1 MKYKVNKLFSNQ
13 HHKFLLSLNK
23 IDKVKPVDTYFLN
36 QKEPYQSIMLYV
48 RSVILNTLPE
58 VEERYSYKIPF
69 YNIGKKPM
77 VYLNILK
84 GRDYVDVA
92 FVQGVLLE
100 KQFPV
105 LKNDNKRKQVRS
117 IQIKTLEDLNQE
129 NFVALL
135 HEASALLDKSK
146 KAWFL

>member
-1 MKYKVNKLFSNQ
+1 MKL
-13 HHKFLLSLNK
+13 
-23 IDKVKPVDTYFLN
+23 VDQYFLN

-48 RSVILNTLPE
+48 RGIIFNALPE

-69 YNIGKKPM
+69 YNCHGKPM
-77 VYLNILK
+77 IYLNVLK
-84 GRDYVDVA
+84 GKNYVDVA

-100 KQFPV
+100 KEFPV

-117 IQIKTLEDLNQE
+117 IQLRALEDLDHD
-129 NFVALL
+129 NFVKLL
-135 HEASALLDKSK
+135 HVASKILKDSK

>member
-1 MKYKVNKLFSNQ
+1 M
-13 HHKFLLSLNK
+13 
-23 IDKVKPVDTYFLN
+23 KPVDEYFIN

-48 RSVILNTLPE
+48 RDVILHTLPE

-77 VYLNILK
+77 LYLNILK
-84 GRDYVDVA
+84 GKDYVDVC

-100 KQFPV
+100 KDFPV

-117 IQIKTLEDLNQE
+117 IQLKTLEDLNQE
-129 NFVALL
+129 NFAALL
-135 HEASALLDKSK
+135 HAASKLLNESK
-146 KAWFL
+146 RAWFIS

>member
-1 MKYKVNKLFSNQ
+1 M
-13 HHKFLLSLNK
+13 
-23 IDKVKPVDTYFLN
+23 KPVEQYFLN

-48 RSVILNTLPE
+48 RSIILNALPE

-69 YNIGKKPM
+69 YNCHKKPM
-77 VYLNILK
+77 LYLNILK
-84 GRDYVDVA
+84 GTNYVDVA

-117 IQIKTLEDLNQE
+117 IQLKTLEDLDYD
-129 NFVALL
+129 NFVELL
-135 HEASALLDKSK
+135 HAASNQLNISR
-146 KAWFL
+146 KAWFI